1 MAGILD
7 SARFRFFLA
16 EEFNVSVE
24 DVTAFVLGGHGDTM
38 VPLVRYST
46 VAGIPV
52 PDLIDMG
59 WSTADKVEQIVQRT
73 RDGGAEIV
81 GLLKTGSAFYA
92 PASSAIEMAD
102 AFLKDKKRLLPC
114 AAFVD
119 GAYGLEGLY
128 VGVPVIIG
136 AGGVERIVEIQLND
150 EEQGMFENSVNAVK
164 ALNEVVERVE

>member
-1 MAGILD
+1 
-7 SARFRFFLA
+7 
-16 EEFNVSVE
+16 
-24 DVTAFVLGGHGDTM
+24 
-38 VPLVRYST
+38 
-46 VAGIPV
+46 
-52 PDLIDMG
+52 
-59 WSTADKVEQIVQRT
+59 
-73 RDGGAEIV
+73 
-81 GLLKTGSAFYA
+81 
-92 PASSAIEMAD
+92 MAD

>member
-1 MAGILD
+1 M
-7 SARFRFFLA
+7 
-16 EEFNVSVE
+16 
-24 DVTAFVLGGHGDTM
+24 
-38 VPLVRYST
+38 
-46 VAGIPV
+46 
-52 PDLIDMG
+52 
-59 WSTADKVEQIVQRT
+59 
-73 RDGGAEIV
+73 
-81 GLLKTGSAFYA
+81 
-92 PASSAIEMAD
+92 
-102 AFLKDKKRLLPC
+102 PC

>member
-1 MAGILD
+1 M
-7 SARFRFFLA
+7 
-16 EEFNVSVE
+16 
-24 DVTAFVLGGHGDTM
+24 
-38 VPLVRYST
+38 
-46 VAGIPV
+46 
-52 PDLIDMG
+52 
-59 WSTADKVEQIVQRT
+59 
-73 RDGGAEIV
+73 
-81 GLLKTGSAFYA
+81 LKTGSAFYA

-150 EEQGMFENSVNAVK
+150 DEQGMFDNSVNAVK

>member
-1 MAGILD
+1 
-7 SARFRFFLA
+7 
-16 EEFNVSVE
+16 
-24 DVTAFVLGGHGDTM
+24 
-38 VPLVRYST
+38 
-46 VAGIPV
+46 
-52 PDLIDMG
+52 
-59 WSTADKVEQIVQRT
+59 
-73 RDGGAEIV
+73 
-81 GLLKTGSAFYA
+81 
-92 PASSAIEMAD
+92 MAD

-136 AGGVERIVEIQLND
+136 GGGVERIVEIQLND

>member
-1 MAGILD
+1 M
-7 SARFRFFLA
+7 
-16 EEFNVSVE
+16 
-24 DVTAFVLGGHGDTM
+24 
-38 VPLVRYST
+38 
-46 VAGIPV
+46 
-52 PDLIDMG
+52 
-59 WSTADKVEQIVQRT
+59 
-73 RDGGAEIV
+73 
-81 GLLKTGSAFYA
+81 LKTGSAFYA

-150 EEQGMFENSVNAVK
+150 NEQRMFDNSVNAVK

>member
-1 MAGILD
+1 MCI
-7 SARFRFFLA
+7 
-16 EEFNVSVE
+16 
-24 DVTAFVLGGHGDTM
+24 
-38 VPLVRYST
+38 
-46 VAGIPV
+46 
-52 PDLIDMG
+52 
-59 WSTADKVEQIVQRT
+59 
-73 RDGGAEIV
+73 RDR
-81 GLLKTGSAFYA
+81 LKTGSAFYA

-136 AGGVERIVEIQLND
+136 ADGVERIVEIQLND
-150 EEQGMFENSVNAVK
+150 DERGMFDNSVNAVK

>member
-1 MAGILD
+1 
-7 SARFRFFLA
+7 
-16 EEFNVSVE
+16 
-24 DVTAFVLGGHGDTM
+24 
-38 VPLVRYST
+38 
-46 VAGIPV
+46 
-52 PDLIDMG
+52 
-59 WSTADKVEQIVQRT
+59 
-73 RDGGAEIV
+73 
-81 GLLKTGSAFYA
+81 
-92 PASSAIEMAD
+92 MAD

-150 EEQGMFENSVNAVK
+150 NEQRMFDNSVNAVK